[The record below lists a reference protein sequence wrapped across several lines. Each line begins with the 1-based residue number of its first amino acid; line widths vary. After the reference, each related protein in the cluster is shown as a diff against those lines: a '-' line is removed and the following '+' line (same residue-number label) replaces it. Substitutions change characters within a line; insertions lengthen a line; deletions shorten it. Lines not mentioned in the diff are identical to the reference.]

1 MPKTADKQPDKRTSD
16 LVSKTIDSKNGV
28 QRFYSNNVD
37 ALWTPHDV
45 SVKFS
50 VLTTIKEATDTSP
63 RTHTYEELA
72 IVTVAWTEAKLLY
85 RMLSDIVSQYEKL
98 NGEIKIGTIP

>member
-1 MPKTADKQPDKRTSD
+1 MPETADKQPDKRRSD
-16 LVSKTIDSKNGV
+16 LVSNIVESKNGV

-50 VLTTIKEATDTSP
+50 VLTAIKEAADASP

-72 IVTVAWTEAKLLY
+72 IVTVAWTEAKALAL
-85 RMLSDIVSQYEKL
+85 MLSDIVSRYEKL

>member
-1 MPKTADKQPDKRTSD
+1 MTKIADKQPDQRTSD
-16 LVSKTIDSKNGV
+16 LVSKTVESKNGV

-50 VLTTIKEATDTSP
+50 VLTTIKDATDTSP

-72 IVTVAWTEAKLLY
+72 IVTVAWTEAKALA
-85 RMLSDIVSQYEKL
+85 RMLNDIVGRYEKL

>member
-1 MPKTADKQPDKRTSD
+1 MPKTADKQPDKPTSN

-28 QRFYSNNVD
+28 QRFYSNAVD

-72 IVTVAWTEAKLLY
+72 IVTVAWTEAKALA
-85 RMLSDIVSQYEKL
+85 RMLDDIVGRYEKL

>member
-1 MPKTADKQPDKRTSD
+1 MTKTADKQPDQRTSD
-16 LVSKTIDSKNGV
+16 LVSKTVESKNGV

-72 IVTVAWTEAKLLY
+72 IVTVAWTEAKALA
-85 RMLSDIVSQYEKL
+85 RMLNDIVSRYEKL

>member
-1 MPKTADKQPDKRTSD
+1 MPKTTDKQPDKANPDR
-16 LVSKTIDSKNGV
+16 VSKTIESRNGV

-63 RTHTYEELA
+63 RIHTYEELA
-72 IVTVAWTEAKLLY
+72 IVTVAWTEAKALAL
-85 RMLSDIVSQYEKL
+85 MLKDIVDRYEKL

>member
-1 MPKTADKQPDKRTSD
+1 MPKKTNKQPDKRRSD
-16 LVSKTIDSKNGV
+16 LVSNIVESKNGV

-50 VLTTIKEATDTSP
+50 VLTSIKEATDTSP

-72 IVTVAWTEAKLLY
+72 IVTVAWTEAKALAL
-85 RMLSDIVSQYEKL
+85 MLSDIVSRYEKL